1 MEIRWY
7 AKSNKCLWAY
17 MNMNFRYLLATLG
30 RLPVPKLLSGLYFL
44 LQKKNQPIWRRKLLY
59 HNAFRISAN
68 AVSTQFPFKSNECY
82 YRQVVNNMTKG
93 SYILMPYIKSKLI
106 HIFTQS
112 KNHIWSKVYRKLKMS
127 LLYTL

>member
-68 AVSTQFPFKSNECY
+68 TVSTQFPFKSNECY

-93 SYILMPYIKSKLI
+93 SYILMPYIKCKLI

-112 KNHIWSKVYRKLKMS
+112 KNHIWSYRKLKMS

>member
-1 MEIRWY
+1 MMEIRWY

-59 HNAFRISAN
+59 HSAGKISQQASFRPLAHSNMCIFVSGINLTTSAT
-68 AVSTQFPFKSNECY
+68 V
-82 YRQVVNNMTKG
+82 
-93 SYILMPYIKSKLI
+93 
-106 HIFTQS
+106 
-112 KNHIWSKVYRKLKMS
+112 
-127 LLYTL
+127 

>member
-1 MEIRWY
+1 MMEIRWY

-68 AVSTQFPFKSNECY
+68 TVSTQFPFKSNECY

-93 SYILMPYIKSKLI
+93 SYILMPYIKCKLI

-112 KNHIWSKVYRKLKMS
+112 KNHIYRKLKMS
-127 LLYTL
+127 LLYSL

>member
-1 MEIRWY
+1 MMEIRWY

-68 AVSTQFPFKSNECY
+68 TVSTQFPFKSNECY

-93 SYILMPYIKSKLI
+93 SYILMPYIKCKLI
-106 HIFTQS
+106 HVFIQS
-112 KNHIWSKVYRKLKMS
+112 KKYDLEN
-127 LLYTL
+127 TP

>member
-1 MEIRWY
+1 MMEIRWY

-68 AVSTQFPFKSNECY
+68 TVSTRFPFKSNECY

-93 SYILMPYIKSKLI
+93 SYILMPYIKCKLI
-106 HIFTQS
+106 HVFTQS
-112 KNHIWSKVYRKLKMS
+112 YDLEN
-127 LLYTL
+127 TP